1 MSAATDDRK
10 PQQEAMQSDIAMKGD
25 TFGARLKEM
34 MAMHR
39 GAPVAEHGRLTW
51 LRNELE
57 NVAGVKVTLE
67 TVRKWAADETVPRQ
81 SKMSGLAKALDVD
94 EAWLSLGRKP
104 TLTTREERREVRS
117 AQSATLYV
125 AGLLGLS
132 GVNVAFAGEHDQTGT
147 HLHAITAG
155 CHVRISVAM
164 AEQAGPAITVRLEG
178 APDAQIV
185 LAVLPAGRDTF
196 AIYDVTQAEFELK
209 GGYSVA
215 GFTLEGSALIQSKTH
230 TVCPRVTSLSKVHKF
245 GN

>member
-1 MSAATDDRK
+1 
-10 PQQEAMQSDIAMKGD
+10 MQSDTAMEGD
-25 TFGARLKEM
+25 TLRARLKEM
-34 MAMHR
+34 MAMHP
-39 GAPVAEHGRLTW
+39 GAPVAQHGRLTW

-57 NVAGVKVTLE
+57 NVAGVKVSLE
-67 TVRKWAADETVPRQ
+67 TVRKWAADEAVPRQ

-132 GVNVAFAGEHDQTGT
+132 GVNVAFADEHDQTGT
-147 HLHAITAG
+147 HLHAISAD
-155 CHVRISVAM
+155 CHLRVSVAI
-164 AEQAGPAITVRLEG
+164 AEQSGLAITVRLEG
-178 APDAQIV
+178 APDGQV
-185 LAVLPAGRDTF
+185 VVAVLPAERDTF

-215 GFTLEGSALIQSKTH
+215 VFTLEGSALIQHKTH
-230 TVCPRVTSLSKVHKF
+230 IGCPRLTSLSKVHKF
-245 GN
+245 GK